1 MDKTFVIAVEGPTA
15 SGKTGLGV
23 RLAEHYGGEV
33 VSADSMQIY
42 KKMNIATAKPTKE
55 EMQGV
60 PHHLI
65 DFVEPTESYSVAR
78 YKSDAVKAI
87 NDISS
92 RGKIPIIVGGTG
104 LYIDS
109 LLENV
114 EFFDIGADEEIRRKL
129 FERAESEG
137 ADKLYSELKSV
148 DPESAEKMHANNIKK
163 VIRALEFY
171 YQTGKTISEQV
182 RLSKLSGTPFESV
195 IICLTAN
202 NRQILYDRIN
212 TRVDKMIEDGLV
224 EEARMFYSVYG
235 VKTANQAIGYKE
247 LLPYLEGKACLEECI
262 ERLKMQTRRYAKRQ
276 LTWFRRN
283 ENANM
288 LCIDETNSDGLLKRA
303 IEIIDS
309 RRTL

>member
-55 EMQGV
+55 EMRGV

-78 YKSDAVKAI
+78 YKADAMQVIKS
-87 NDISS
+87 ISS

-137 ADKLYSELKSV
+137 ADKLYSELMSV

-171 YQTGKTISEQV
+171 YQTGTTISEQV

-202 NRQILYDRIN
+202 NRQVLYDRIN

-224 EEARMFYSVYG
+224 EEAKMFYSVYG

-247 LLPYLEGKACLEECI
+247 ILPYLEGKACLEECI

-288 LCIDETNSDGLLKRA
+288 LCIDETDSDGLLKKA